1 MGATERVHL
10 GICCFWLFNQW
21 I

>member
-10 GICCFWLFNQW
+10 GTRCFWWFNQW